1 MSKPSLRVFA
11 ALIAVIWLASS
22 TLVTT
27 AGAQEQDQEKLKV
40 VATFSIL
47 EDIVANVGGDAI
59 ELESIVPA
67 GGDAHSFDPEPDQVA
82 SVGDA
87 DLVVEIGIGFEPWLT
102 DMIDASGSGAQLVTV
117 TDGLDLIDGLG
128 EGDHEAEASPED
140 EDHAGEDHG
149 HDHDTGGIDPH
160 VWGDVANVIAIT
172 DTIKNALIGADPD
185 NSATYE
191 ANAASYTTQLQ
202 ELDTWVRD
210 QVATLPEDQRKLVTS
225 HDTFG
230 YFARAYGFEVVG
242 TAIGSVTTESGDP
255 SAEDIANLV
264 DQIESTGVTAIFAE
278 NVSNPDLI
286 DAIASEA
293 GVTVGPALYTDAL
306 GEPGSD
312 GDTYIKLV
320 TWNVTSIVTALSA

>member
-22 TLVTT
+22 ALVTT
-27 AGAQEQDQEKLKV
+27 AGAQEQEPDKLKV
-40 VATFSIL
+40 VASFSIL
-47 EDIVANVGGDAI
+47 EDFVANVGGDAV

-87 DLVVEIGIGFEPWLT
+87 DLVVEIGIGFEPWLA
-102 DMIDASGSGAQLVTV
+102 DMMDASGSDAQLVTV
-117 TDGLDLIDGLG
+117 TNGLDLIDGQG
-128 EGDHEAEASPED
+128 DDHEAEASPED
-140 EDHAGEDHG
+140 EDHAGEDHD

-172 DTIKNALIGADPD
+172 DTVKNALIAADPER
-185 NSATYE
+185 AEVYE
-191 ANAASYTTQLQ
+191 TNAGAYTEELLA
-202 ELDTWVRD
+202 LDTWVRD
-210 QVATLPEDQRKLVTS
+210 QVGTLPEDQRKLVTS

-293 GVTVGPALYTDAL
+293 GVSVGPALYTDAL